1 MKLVLKAEKIL
12 SHGDILLDRSEEEIF
27 QIVRSELAEKIVKK
41 MIDEGLVKIE
51 IINTVH
57 DDFGALVKVRASTRV
72 YNPDD

>member
-1 MKLVLKAEKIL
+1 MLLRAEKIL
-12 SHGDILLDRSEEEIF
+12 SHGDVLLDRSKEEIF
-27 QIVRSELAEKIVKK
+27 QIVRSELAEKIVTK

-57 DDFGALVKVRASTRV
+57 DDFGDLVKVRASARV